1 MLNSLCLSTWLFL
14 ETSKSLDSFSVRR
27 SNSHF
32 VWREGQLDLYIFQLL
47 LDWSSLRGVYRWFL
61 NAIWTS
67 FCKKVDRCCQP
78 GWIWAWSKIHSALK
92 FWTSFVF
99 QCARILT
106 RTSACVNTL
115 FGCGSFFLSVWFWI
129 GLEQLS
135 GGLQSQLTGSLIIMS
150 ATEDRVLIVS
160 DQIIS

>member
-27 SNSHF
+27 SSHILCGEKVSLTWYF
-32 VWREGQLDLYIFQLL
+32 FQLL
-47 LDWSSLRGVYRWFL
+47 LDWSSLCGVYGWFL

-67 FCKKVDRCCQP
+67 FCKKVDGCCQP

-106 RTSACVNTL
+106 RANACVNSL

-129 GLEQLS
+129 GLEQLVAACKVS
-135 GGLQSQLTGSLIIMS
+135 WQ
-150 ATEDRVLIVS
+150 VLLWLCFK
-160 DQIIS
+160 DCKWR